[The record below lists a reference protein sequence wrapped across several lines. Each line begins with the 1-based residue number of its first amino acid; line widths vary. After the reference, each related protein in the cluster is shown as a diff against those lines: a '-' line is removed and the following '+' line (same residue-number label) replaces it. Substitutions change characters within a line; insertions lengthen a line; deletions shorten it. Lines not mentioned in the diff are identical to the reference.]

1 MRSPLRRG
9 RSVRLRHVA
18 LAGALVVAT
27 GNIAAPPAAADP
39 DAALQQVVDRSV
51 ADAAGEGIT
60 QSISVV
66 DRRTGELVADRGGGR
81 QYISESIVKLFTAA
95 YYLVQADG
103 HPDGTMRQTLTSMIE
118 NSDDDIESDL
128 WNTDIVPSMAARY
141 GLSDTANGPK
151 TGPDE
156 WGWEL
161 ITADD
166 ETRFLAELTND
177 PVVAPVVLNAMAH
190 SAPTAADGT
199 DQSFGLNALTGDH
212 GSKQGWTDAG
222 AEWAEQA
229 QIHSVGWTDRYFVAI
244 LETADDATFDE
255 MTAASTAAA
264 RAVLAVEIA
273 RPDSTATDTGGA
285 ESPSAAPMSSGA
297 SIGAP
302 VPSDAAGDLATA
314 LRHRL
319 DAIVAGVTAGLDE
332 WGR

>member
-222 AEWAEQA
+222 AEWAERA

>member
-1 MRSPLRRG
+1 VG
-9 RSVRLRHVA
+9 RAA
-18 LAGALVVAT
+18 LVGALVVAT
-27 GNIAAPPAAADP
+27 VIIDAPAAAAGPND
-39 DAALQQVVDRSV
+39 ALQQVVDRSV
-51 ADAAGEGIT
+51 ANAAGEGIA

-141 GLSDTANGPK
+141 GLSHTANGPK

-199 DQSFGLNALTGDH
+199 DQTFGLNALTGDH

-255 MTAASTAAA
+255 MAAASTAAA
-264 RAVLAVEIA
+264 RAVLAVDIA
-273 RPDSTATDTGGA
+273 APGSTATDAGPA
-285 ESPSAAPMSSGA
+285 ESPSAAPTSSGA
-297 SIGAP
+297 SIGGAP
-302 VPSDAAGDLATA
+302 VTSDAAGDLASA

-319 DAIVAGVTAGLDE
+319 EAIVAEVTAGLDE

>member
-222 AEWAEQA
+222 AEWAERA

-302 VPSDAAGDLATA
+302 VTSDAAGDLATA